1 MKCPHCG
8 NELRFMVAED
18 ITRFTSAEDG
28 DVVLEVLFNC
38 EKCTHDW
45 RAEIDIPYD
54 ENLYPKFWG

>member
-28 DVVLEVLFNC
+28 DMVLEVLFNC
-38 EKCTHDW
+38 EECTHDW
-45 RAEIDIPYD
+45 RAEVDIPYD
-54 ENLYPKFWG
+54 QNLYPKFWG